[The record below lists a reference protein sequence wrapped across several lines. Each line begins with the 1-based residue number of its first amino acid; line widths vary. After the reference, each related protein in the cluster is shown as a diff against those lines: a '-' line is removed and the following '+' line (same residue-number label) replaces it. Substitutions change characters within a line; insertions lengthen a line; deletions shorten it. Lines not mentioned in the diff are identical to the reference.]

1 MNYETTTNKLDEIL
15 KKTAPDKADGYIGQY
30 AEKNSPEK
38 AFSRYMRE
46 LLKKKGITQQE
57 LFIAADVS
65 EGYGYKLISQE
76 KHTKQRDVIIRFCL
90 GAKCSLK
97 EADRALK
104 LYGMSPLYARIP
116 RDAIL
121 IIAFNKGIYEVADVD
136 ELLAAHGM
144 DGLRVTD

>member
-1 MNYETTTNKLDEIL
+1 MRHDTTTNKLNEIL
-15 KKTAPDKADGYIGQY
+15 KKTAPDKVEGYIEQY
-30 AEKNSPEK
+30 AETDNPAK
-38 AFSRYMRE
+38 AFSRYMRN
-46 LLKKKGITQQE
+46 LLKEKGISQQE

-116 RDAIL
+116 RDAVL

-144 DGLRVTD
+144 DGLRTSD